1 MARIEIRQTDDEGA
15 ELLVEGEVDAELAA
29 ELRDRIRD
37 LEAERVVL
45 DFTHASALRDVVC
58 ASLVELL
65 EESEGP
71 VFLRGLR
78 AHQLR
83 VLHYLH
89 VSVSDEGLLRP
100 EEPAALLP

>member
-1 MARIEIRQTDDEGA
+1 MARIEIRQTDGRAA

-37 LEAERVVL
+37 LEAARVVL
-45 DFTHASALRDVVC
+45 DFSHASALRDVVC
-58 ASLVELL
+58 ASLVELC
-65 EESEGP
+65 EECEQP

-78 AHQLR
+78 DHQLR

-89 VSVSDEGLLRP
+89 VSVSDEGLLSP
-100 EEPAALLP
+100 EEPAPPP